1 MVRLDRPIL
10 QKQLIWKPDT
20 NVEKKIP
27 VWASSK
33 ESIEFLHEMF
43 ATVKQEGI
51 TREEKL
57 LPIKVKKAQNFLKEM
72 EKALNEKDKL
82 LKAQNHTP
90 LKF

>member
-1 MVRLDRPIL
+1 MARLDRPKL
-10 QKQLIWKPDT
+10 QKQLIWNPEI
-20 NVEKKIP
+20 NVQKKIP

-33 ESIEFLHEMF
+33 ESIEFLHELF